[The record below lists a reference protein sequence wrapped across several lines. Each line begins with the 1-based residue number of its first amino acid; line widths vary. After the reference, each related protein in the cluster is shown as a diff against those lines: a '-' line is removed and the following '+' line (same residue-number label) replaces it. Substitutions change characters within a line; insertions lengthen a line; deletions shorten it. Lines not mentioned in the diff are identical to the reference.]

1 MAGFAT
7 REGIPFPLLA
17 DADREMIRAYGVYVR
32 INFESW
38 NMARPAVVL
47 IDPAGIARE
56 VWVGRHQREWPVTE
70 DLWAVIDRHERALR
84 AMTAVGS
91 SSPSRPSST
100 LEA

>member
-70 DLWAVIDRHERALR
+70 DLWAVIDSHER
-84 AMTAVGS
+84 GFEH
-91 SSPSRPSST
+91 RPQ
-100 LEA
+100 